1 MGSKNLKRSASSQSP
16 PVTKQSLAITP
27 VPPPQEPTK
36 AYACDFCP
44 MTFSSSMALRG
55 HQNRHK
61 KPRASTKKAE
71 TDPVPE
77 HCVFCA
83 HWKLMALKMA
93 YRDFLGV
100 GVPSA
105 QETADPEASG
115 GMGIVINLE
124 DDEDEAPELD
134 LELKL

>member
-1 MGSKNLKRSASSQSP
+1 MGCKAGA
-16 PVTKQSLAITP
+16 KQYCSDDVI
-27 VPPPQEPTK
+27 K
-36 AYACDFCP
+36 AYHVIRDIR
-44 MTFSSSMALRG
+44 S
-55 HQNRHK
+55 HK
-61 KPRASTKKAE
+61 NPRASTKKAE

-83 HWKLMALKMA
+83 HWKLTALKMA
-93 YRDFLGV
+93 YQDFLGV
-100 GVPSA
+100 GVASA